1 LHVDSKGDGMNALV
15 LLIGFGL
22 GTYLVQKDVRHKRLP
37 WLPLLLASS
46 LLLMAVVARHF
57 GL

>member
-1 LHVDSKGDGMNALV
+1 MNALF
-15 LLIGFGL
+15 LLIGLGL